1 MEEKSYFYMRL
12 SNKKTVKLQ
21 QSCAMVTEKDLYDV
35 QALKWW
41 WNFEGGQWVQFKK
54 IKILWF
60 VQITSIKQKKSKT
73 N

>member
-41 WNFEGGQWVQFKK
+41 WNFEGISGYNLKNQNLVICADYINTTTK
-54 IKILWF
+54 IK
-60 VQITSIKQKKSKT
+60 